1 MMSYG
6 PTNPCRKTKLCT
18 HDNTPPGQY
27 WEPECAEH
35 DYPTLHRDYL
45 SYPSIHPDTE
55 KQQQGH
61 RKNQPDH
68 VRLEAPLLSWCS
80 HVGLKT
86 ILLLDSNLPALL
98 RSFPQPWN
106 RFGFWNS
113 CFSNCSSATY
123 GISLTKQKLVITK
136 LHNIHKFQSR
146 IITNFRHVLLFTI
159 TAIVQY
165 TINSFSKV
173 CTCILYNLDKKSKE
187 KLDDIIC

>member
-1 MMSYG
+1 MACNYTTATTKSTESAATAGKKNKQTRTYYYYSTMPLIMVLFFFFFFLLTCYLFFWIFSLLACQENRHRMSYG
-6 PTNPCRKTKLCT
+6 PINPCRKTKLCT
-18 HDNTPPGQY
+18 QDNTPPGQY

-106 RFGFWNS
+106 RFGF
-113 CFSNCSSATY
+113 
-123 GISLTKQKLVITK
+123 
-136 LHNIHKFQSR
+136 
-146 IITNFRHVLLFTI
+146 
-159 TAIVQY
+159 
-165 TINSFSKV
+165 
-173 CTCILYNLDKKSKE
+173 
-187 KLDDIIC
+187 

>member
-1 MMSYG
+1 MSYG
-6 PTNPCRKTKLCT
+6 PINPCRKTKLCT
-18 HDNTPPGQY
+18 QDNTPPGQY

-68 VRLEAPLLSWCS
+68 VRLEAPLLRWCS

-86 ILLLDSNLPALL
+86 ILLLDSILATLF
-98 RSFPQPWN
+98 RSLPQPWN

-113 CFSNCSSATY
+113 CFSNCSSAPY
-123 GISLTKQKLVITK
+123 GIILAKAEVSGHKATQHTQDPKPYYHVQACSFVHYHRICPIYHQQFRRSLY
-136 LHNIHKFQSR
+136 LHPLQSG
-146 IITNFRHVLLFTI
+146 
-159 TAIVQY
+159 Q
-165 TINSFSKV
+165 
-173 CTCILYNLDKKSKE
+173 KSKE
-187 KLDDIIC
+187 KLDNIIC